1 MGLSDDELAAIAV
14 MPRTLDYWDAM
25 SLFVKT
31 VRKEDGTE
39 KYMTNIV
46 LDEKEADELADRLE
60 DFMDKLNYYREL
72 AKELPVDK
80 IIQTIY
86 DETDFYD
93 IMSAMPAGEKRAA
106 NLDILLG
113 QARDYA
119 ANGHHGIFKF
129 THFVENIKKAALDI

>member
-1 MGLSDDELAAIAV
+1 
-14 MPRTLDYWDAM
+14 
-25 SLFVKT
+25 
-31 VRKEDGTE
+31 
-39 KYMTNIV
+39 MTNIV

-80 IIQTIY
+80 IIQIIY

-129 THFVENIKKAALDI
+129 THFVENIKKAALDIGEASVNNESMNAVRIMTCLLYTSRCV